1 VVTSRHE
8 GFDTNTAG
16 WESFNGT
23 LARTQ
28 NGSLCSTENPGA
40 ATVTRKTGTVYTISD
55 SLGGNL
61 PTVRS
66 TVAR

>member
-1 VVTSRHE
+1 
-8 GFDTNTAG
+8 
-16 WESFNGT
+16 
-23 LARTQ
+23 
-28 NGSLCSTENPGA
+28 LCSTENPGA
-40 ATVTRKTGTVYTISD
+40 ATVTRKTGTVYAISD